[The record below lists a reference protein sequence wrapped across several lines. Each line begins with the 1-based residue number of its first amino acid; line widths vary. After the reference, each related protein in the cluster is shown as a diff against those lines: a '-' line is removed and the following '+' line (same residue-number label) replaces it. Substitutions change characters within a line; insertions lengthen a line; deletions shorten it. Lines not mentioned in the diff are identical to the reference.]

1 MVDIGRIEGALALR
15 DEFTN
20 PIGKMQQTLSGLVR
34 QFAPAVAGLASI
46 AGVINTIKKSV
57 DAAANAES
65 VVTRLNTAIIAT
77 GGSAGKTTEELRTMA
92 REYSKAFGI
101 EDEAIME
108 SQTVLLRFGKVQ
120 NEVFDRATK
129 DMIDM
134 SAQMGTGLSSAA
146 TMLGRALESPTNG
159 MLLLRR
165 AGVVFSS
172 EQQEVIKNLAE
183 TGHLAEAQG
192 KVLDALEGKFK
203 GAAAAVRNTFSGSLA
218 AAKVEIGELME
229 ALGQTLIPVIQ
240 KVTEW
245 IAVNGESFTDM
256 AKTVGT
262 AVVNGMW
269 LFISAIKILLTLK
282 LIDWLKSASEQLL
295 VFASKMANAGKVSL
309 ASSGMIGLIVSVLF
323 LANDAIKAYGDRCVS
338 EMARIKTS
346 MEDFGRQADVIKDVA
361 KRIRDASNGIVEITP
376 EEAEAIKNRIQT
388 LENEIKALETS
399 SKNAAAELNK
409 FFDQQQ
415 IPADQRT
422 KDTLPL
428 QYVYML
434 ADADKKVATNQA
446 LANAKASEAT
456 SLYGQL
462 AHVTI
467 KTATVTDELGEAI
480 KDFMKNSLETMKT
493 LQRQIR
499 TTELLAA
506 ANRYGNINIKD
517 RAKALKAA
525 EREAFKMNNTAAIG
539 LSNEML
545 QNKEVQKMVAALDA
559 LTMINYDLQK
569 SMQSVNEMYA
579 ANKVWEDTFLAGLKA
594 KSAAQF
600 EEAKARIAMVV
611 GSYKSAKALEDEYE
625 WQKKY
630 TEAVKKGT
638 EAIIDFEKE
647 KSLADWKKAN
657 TDINGYIDPE
667 ALKRAEAVFAAIAED
682 AKKVAEETEK
692 WTQLRGAA
700 DVFGQID
707 AKLGSM
713 ANHMIDFALSL
724 KAVKAAAGDTK
735 NTFEAWSG
743 AIVAA
748 VGLLKDSGLIAGP
761 GGGISEFG
769 GKMSG
774 TYSKEGSMV
783 GAIIG
788 GILGSMVGATAAGAA
803 AGSAIGEMLGSF
815 IKKGADEG
823 LIALQNTT
831 NEYGSHFSAVL
842 TGLNIKVGRTAMRAG
857 QEIVD
862 LLNDIVN
869 TLGGEIAGIATMTMK
884 IRDKDIIIVVN
895 GIRRVFQEMSDAVS
909 FAATEIL
916 RSAQYMNLDP
926 LYEAALRGNNADN
939 LEGLQSDLEAIGK
952 IISFGFTDSQNN
964 IRAFESEL
972 DVLAGTLL
980 RTVDNTEQ
988 ASRGFQNLF
997 AEEMRRWQDSRDA
1010 LTGEKRSRAEQLA
1023 MLQQD
1028 ARMWNAEKAM
1038 RIAELQMKRESLLA
1052 QAEMAKTEVKIRATG
1067 TDSEVQWLRDRSD
1080 LLGAESEMF
1089 NGFLAAQVGSL
1100 NVAATVFDAYII
1112 ALDEFLAALG
1122 SMPDIDIPSIRLP
1135 NMGNIG
1141 GGGGGYT
1148 GPTEAEQRTIDFNE
1162 FMRQQALAGLTPYQ
1176 QALAQ
1181 LNAEFAAQAA
1191 AAAEVAG
1198 REEAL
1203 AAARR
1208 AALQRLREDV
1218 IDRLNLPLEAV
1229 RDRMQELVDQQ
1240 ADLRWSSGLLQQQ
1253 FENGEITAE
1262 EWAAALERL
1271 QRIQAELGDAA
1282 RLELANMAVALT
1294 EAMGLD
1300 EESIALRKQIADMEW
1315 ALKVAEFRLSLETYH
1330 NLGRIS
1336 DELYKTY
1343 LEILGKAED
1352 WVPSEHWD
1360 PGDIGHSQSNNS
1372 SNNGNPILDALK
1384 SALERLRSA
1393 VENLRKSNEDLL
1405 LSDASPLTMRD
1416 QFLEAQRRYNE
1427 TLAAARGGDITAIEN
1442 FAGVRDQYL
1451 ALAAAMFGTSGAG
1464 YQSIFQQSLQ
1474 AGQDLA
1480 AAGQAILD
1488 AVPPQMQGTEIR
1500 LDNIADIL
1508 RLMASQMGVHPGW
1521 NPGPHGNVSTWH
1533 PPVIGNVG
1541 NVAYGNFPGT
1551 GNRSDPTVVAQLQAV
1566 NENLVKISH
1575 HQERVAVETRNDRMT
1590 RPSLSNAAGIKVKR
1604 G

>member
-77 GGSAGKTTEELRTMA
+77 GGAAGKTTEGLRTLA

-245 IAVNGESFTDM
+245 IATNGESFTDM

-262 AVVNGMW
+262 AVVNSMW
-269 LFISAIKILLTLK
+269 VFISAIKILLTLK
-282 LIDWLKSASEQLL
+282 LIDWLKSSAEQAM

-361 KRIRDASNGIVEITP
+361 KRIRDAANGIVEITP

-422 KDTLPL
+422 KDKLPL

-434 ADADKKVATNQA
+434 ADADKKVAENQA

-462 AHVTI
+462 AHVTV
-467 KTATVTDELGEAI
+467 KTTTVTDELGESI
-480 KDFMKNSLETMKT
+480 KDFLKNAEEQLKALKRQAQATTMLIAVNAKHYKS
-493 LQRQIR
+493 
-499 TTELLAA
+499 E
-506 ANRYGNINIKD
+506 YD
-517 RAKALKAA
+517 RAKAIKAT
-525 EREAFKMNNTAAIG
+525 ERDVFKLTHSAAIG
-539 LSNEML
+539 LSQDML
-545 QNKEVQKMVAALDA
+545 KSKAIQEMVAQLDKQ
-559 LTMINYDLQK
+559 TMANYDLEQSLKDVIDAEGALNEFYKQRKEK
-569 SMQSVNEMYA
+569 SKELFDQIVADQEARLDMAIAAGKNVEAMEEELQAQIDYA
-579 ANKVWEDTFLAGLKA
+579 A
-594 KSAAQF
+594 
-600 EEAKARIAMVV
+600 
-611 GSYKSAKALEDEYE
+611 
-625 WQKKY
+625 
-630 TEAVKKGT
+630 AVKKGT
-638 EAIIDFEKE
+638 AAVIEFQAAQMRVQFIKDNGGIFNVDPLALSLFDEYLEK
-647 KSLADWKKAN
+647 WKKN
-657 TDINGYIDPE
+657 TKEI
-667 ALKRAEAVFAAIAED
+667 AA
-682 AKKVAEETEK
+682 ETEK
-692 WTQLRGAA
+692 WSQLRGAA

-707 AKLGSM
+707 SKLGSI
-713 ANHMIDFALSL
+713 ANHMIDFAKSIKDI
-724 KAVKAAAGDTK
+724 KAGAGDITQK
-735 NTFEAWSG
+735 MQSWAS
-743 AIVAA
+743 AA
-748 VGLLKDSGLIAGP
+748 TAMVGIMKESGLMAGP
-761 GGGISEFG
+761 GGGTSQFG

-774 TYSKEGSMV
+774 TYSAEGAMV

-788 GILGSMVGATAAGAA
+788 AIVGTMAYGNTAAGAA
-803 AGSAIGEMLGSF
+803 IGSALGEMMGSL

-823 LIALQNTT
+823 LVSIYNAGATASSKFMVAITGVNNKLARNLSDAATQMIENLQ
-831 NEYGSHFSAVL
+831 
-842 TGLNIKVGRTAMRAG
+842 
-857 QEIVD
+857 
-862 LLNDIVN
+862 DIVSS
-869 TLGGEIAGIATMTMK
+869 LGGELVSIADVSFKVRDDK
-884 IRDKDIIIVVN
+884 ITVFVN
-895 GIRRVFQEMSDAVS
+895 GIKKVFKEMGEAMS
-909 FAATEIL
+909 FAMTELL
-916 RSAQYMNLDP
+916 RTAETMNVDELFKSVLQNSSAQ
-926 LYEAALRGNNADN
+926 
-939 LEGLQSDLEAIGK
+939 SLEALKGDLDAISK
-952 IISFGFTDSQNN
+952 IISFGFTDSQNT

-972 DVLAGTLL
+972 ATLRNTL
-980 RTVDNTEQ
+980 IRTVTDTEQ
-988 ASRGFQNLF
+988 LARGLSNLGM
-997 AEEMRRWQDSRDA
+997 EEARRWQSSRDA
-1010 LTGEKRSRAEQLA
+1010 ITGEQRSAAEKLV
-1023 MLQQD
+1023 MLKQD
-1028 ARMWNAEKAM
+1028 AEMWNAEKAM
-1038 RIAELQMKRESLLA
+1038 RIADLQLKAFELKEKV
-1052 QAEMAKTEVKIRATG
+1052 ENFK
-1067 TDSEVQWLRDRSD
+1067 SELTLWNSKYELDRSRMTVEAE
-1080 LLGAESEMF
+1080 LLRGQGEIYQADID
-1089 NGFLAAQVGSL
+1089 ARA
-1100 NVAATVFDAYII
+1100 AYIQAQG
-1112 ALDEFLAALG
+1112 ALLQVQLDAINKLIGVLS
-1122 SMPDIDIPSIRLP
+1122 SMPDIDVPNLRLP
-1135 NMGNIG
+1135 NVG
-1141 GGGGGYT
+1141 GGGSGAGNS
-1148 GPTEAEQRTIDFNE
+1148 GPSEAEQRLIDFNE

-1198 REEAL
+1198 GEEAL
-1203 AAARR
+1203 AEARR

-1218 IDRLNLPLEAV
+1218 IDRLNLPLESV
-1229 RDRMQELVDQQ
+1229 RDRMQDLVDQQ

-1271 QRIQAELGDAA
+1271 HGIQGELRDAA
-1282 RLELANMAVALT
+1282 RLDLANMAVALT

-1300 EESIALRKQIADMEW
+1300 DESIALRKQIADMEW

-1336 DELYKTY
+1336 DELYRTY
-1343 LEILGKAED
+1343 LDILDKAEE
-1352 WVPSEHWD
+1352 WTPSEHWD
-1360 PGDIGHSQSNNS
+1360 PTNIDNSQSNS
-1372 SNNGNPILDALK
+1372 TNNGNPLLDALK
-1384 SALERLRSA
+1384 SALERLRGA
-1393 VENLRKSNEDLL
+1393 VESLRKSNEDLL
-1405 LSDASPLTMRD
+1405 LGDSSPLTMRD

-1427 TLAAARGGDITAIEN
+1427 TLAAARGGDITAMQN
-1442 FAGVRDQYL
+1442 FAGVREQYL
-1451 ALAAAMFGTSGAG
+1451 QLAAAMFGTSGAG

-1488 AVPPQMQGTEIR
+1488 AIPPQMQGTEIR

-1508 RLMASQMGVHPGW
+1508 RLMASQMGVRPNW
-1521 NPGPHGNVSTWH
+1521 DPGPHNNNLSGMTNVIGRMGNVSF
-1533 PPVIGNVG
+1533 
-1541 NVAYGNFPGT
+1541 GNFG
-1551 GNRSDPTVVAQLQAV
+1551 GSRGPTDQGVVAQLQAV
-1566 NENLVKISH
+1566 NDNLVAIAH
-1575 HQERVAVETRNDRMT
+1575 HQAAVAAEARNDRMT
-1590 RPSLSNAAGIKVKR
+1590 RPNLGYAGIVTKR
-1604 G
+1604 GA

>member
-77 GGSAGKTTEELRTMA
+77 GGAAGKTTEELRTMA

-134 SAQMGTGLSSAA
+134 SQQMGTGLSSAA

-172 EQQEVIKNLAE
+172 EQQEVIKTLAE
-183 TGHLAEAQG
+183 TGRLSEAQG
-192 KVLDALEGKFK
+192 KILDALEGKFK

-245 IAVNGESFTDM
+245 IATNGESFTEM

-262 AVVNGMW
+262 AVVNSMW
-269 LFISAIKILLTLK
+269 VFISAIKILLTLK
-282 LIDWLKSASEQLL
+282 LIDWLKSSAEQAM

-361 KRIRDASNGIVEITP
+361 KRIRDAANGIVEITP
-376 EEAEAIKNRIQT
+376 EEAEAIKARIQT
-388 LENEIKALETS
+388 LENEIKGLESS
-399 SKNAAAELNK
+399 SKAAAAELNR

-467 KTATVTDELGEAI
+467 KTATVTDELGESI
-480 KDFMKNSLETMKT
+480 KDFLKNAEEQLKALKRQAQATTMLIAVNAKHYKS
-493 LQRQIR
+493 
-499 TTELLAA
+499 E
-506 ANRYGNINIKD
+506 YD
-517 RAKALKAA
+517 RAKAIKAT
-525 EREAFKMNNTAAIG
+525 ERDVFKLTHSAAIG
-539 LSNEML
+539 LSQDML
-545 QNKEVQKMVAALDA
+545 KSKAIQDMVAQLDKQ
-559 LTMINYDLQK
+559 TMANYDLEQSLKDVIDAEGALNEFYKQRQQK
-569 SMQSVNEMYA
+569 SKELFDSIVADQEARLDAAIAAGKSVEAMEEELQAQIDYA
-579 ANKVWEDTFLAGLKA
+579 A
-594 KSAAQF
+594 
-600 EEAKARIAMVV
+600 
-611 GSYKSAKALEDEYE
+611 
-625 WQKKY
+625 
-630 TEAVKKGT
+630 AVKKGT
-638 EAIIDFEKE
+638 AAVIEFQAAQMRIQFIKD
-647 KSLADWKKAN
+647 
-657 TDINGYIDPE
+657 NGGIFNVDP
-667 ALKRAEAVFAAIAED
+667 L
-682 AKKVAEETEK
+682 
-692 WTQLRGAA
+692 
-700 DVFGQID
+700 
-707 AKLGSM
+707 
-713 ANHMIDFALSL
+713 ALSL
-724 KAVKAAAGDTK
+724 FDDYLEKWKTNTKEIAAETAKWTDMMKAVDIIGSFDGKMGSIAGKFVSIAASIKVIKSEAGQTAK
-735 NTFEAWSG
+735 SFEGWATAISSG
-743 AIVAA
+743 VA
-748 VGLLKDSGLIAGP
+748 LLTEAGIIAGP
-761 GGGISEFG
+761 GGGTSQFG

-774 TYSKEGSMV
+774 TYAAEGAAVGAVV
-783 GAIIG
+783 GAILAAVFTWG
-788 GILGSMVGATAAGAA
+788 VGTAGGAA
-803 AGSAIGEMLGSF
+803 IGAAVGQVFGSI

-823 LIALQNTT
+823 LMSLRDDAGNLSVQLAGSVNKLQLALKNA
-831 NEYGSHFSAVL
+831 G
-842 TGLNIKVGRTAMRAG
+842 KVVIDSVM
-857 QEIVD
+857 EIVT
-862 LLNDIVN
+862 V
-869 TLGGEIAGIATMTMK
+869 LGGELKGVADISFK
-884 IRDKDIIIVVN
+884 IRNDIIKVWVN
-895 GIRRVFQEMSDAVS
+895 GLARQFKDMGEAIS
-909 FAATEIL
+909 FAVTELLKTADISGIDEMFK
-916 RSAQYMNLDP
+916 SALK
-926 LYEAALRGNNADN
+926 GTNADN
-939 LEGLQSDLEAIGK
+939 LDQLKTDLEAIQQ
-952 IISFGFTDSQNN
+952 ILGFEMTDSQ
-964 IRAFESEL
+964 RAISGFSTEL
-972 DVLAGTLL
+972 DRL
-980 RTVDNTEQ
+980 RMIAMRTITDTQ
-988 ASRGFQNLF
+988 QLGRALSIL
-997 AEEMRRWQDSRDA
+997 AEEEGRRWRSSRDA
-1010 LTGEKRSRAEQLA
+1010 ITGDKMSNAEKLKL
-1023 MLQQD
+1023 LQAD
-1028 ARMWNAEKAM
+1028 AAMWNAEKNL
-1038 RIAELQMKRESLLA
+1038 RLAELQSKAAAMTA
-1052 QAEMAKTEVKIRATG
+1052 QK
-1067 TDSEVQWLRDRSD
+1067 
-1080 LLGAESEMF
+1080 
-1089 NGFLAAQVGSL
+1089 
-1100 NVAATVFDAYII
+1100 
-1112 ALDEFLAALG
+1112 AALMASLALYNAGVRLDDARLQALKAYLDGLGTLLSAEITMQG
-1122 SMPDIDIPSIRLP
+1122 SFLEVSFATLQIQIDAMNQLIGVLNSLPDIDIGSLRLP
-1135 NMGNIG
+1135 NTG
-1141 GGGGGYT
+1141 GGGHTGGGIT
-1148 GPTEAEQRTIDFNE
+1148 GPSEAEQRLIDFNE
-1162 FMRQQALAGLTPYQ
+1162 FLRQQGLAGLTQYQ

-1198 REEAL
+1198 GEEAL
-1203 AAARR
+1203 AEARR
-1208 AALQRLREDV
+1208 AALQRLREEV
-1218 IDRLNLPLEAV
+1218 IDRLNLPLESV

-1271 QRIQAELGDAA
+1271 HGIQGELRDAA
-1282 RLELANMAVALT
+1282 RLDLANMAVALT
-1294 EAMGLD
+1294 EAMGMD

-1343 LEILGKAED
+1343 LDILGKAED

-1360 PGDIGHSQSNNS
+1360 PGNIDNSQSNNS
-1372 SNNGNPILDALK
+1372 NNGNPLLDALK

-1442 FAGVRDQYL
+1442 FAGVREQYL

-1488 AVPPQMQGTEIR
+1488 AIPPQMQGTEIR

-1521 NPGPHGNVSTWH
+1521 DPGPHGNAGSGMTN
-1533 PPVIGNVG
+1533 VIGRMG
-1541 NVAYGNFPGT
+1541 NVSYGNFGSR
-1551 GNRSDPTVVAQLQAV
+1551 GSGDQSVLAQLQAV
-1566 NENLVKISH
+1566 NDNLVTIAQ
-1575 HQERVAVETRNDRMT
+1575 HQAQVAIEARNDRMT
-1590 RPSLSNAAGIKVKR
+1590 KPTLSHAGIITKR
-1604 G
+1604 GA